1 MKRLVV
7 ALALLLIVP
16 LPAFAGPILAGTVNG
31 VLFCATDN
39 NAVCANGVQLP
50 DLDPAV
56 NSLSLA
62 TTTLGG
68 VTVSGSLFTMNTASG
83 VPGDTQNS
91 INSSSLSIVNNTL
104 NAILATVAV
113 SGIGFVGPIDFVST
127 SGSGTWQN
135 AAGSTIGMSWYC
147 DTLNGQGGET
157 PTDLPGTLLASFG
170 DIAGAGV
177 DSFSTNSGAPCVD
190 PNLFSMSLGFD
201 LNLTAGGSL
210 ISRGQNEIAEQ
221 SVVPEPASML
231 LLGSGLVGL
240 AGYRRRRA
248 R

>member
-1 MKRLVV
+1 MKRLAV
-7 ALALLLIVP
+7 LALLLIIP
-16 LPAFAGPILAGTVNG
+16 LPALAGPILAGTVNG

-39 NAVCANGVQLP
+39 NTVCANGVQLP
-50 DLDPAV
+50 DLDPAI

-62 TTTLGG
+62 TTSLGG

-91 INSSSLSIVNNTL
+91 LTSSSLSIINNTL

-135 AAGSTIGMSWYC
+135 AAGSTIDMSWYC
-147 DTLNGQGGET
+147 DALNGQGGET
-157 PTDLPGTLLASFG
+157 PTDLPGTLLASFSDLG
-170 DIAGAGV
+170 GAGV
-177 DSFSTNSGAPCVD
+177 DSFSTNGGAPCVD
-190 PNLFSMSLGFD
+190 PNLFSMSMGFSM
-201 LNLTAGGSL
+201 NLTAGGSL

-221 SVVPEPASML
+221 TVVPEPASL
-231 LLGSGLVGL
+231 FLLGSGLLGL
-240 AGYRRRRA
+240 AGYRRKR
-248 R
+248 